1 MWAGVLFV
9 FLNEW
14 SNCPFF
20 FWSTNTFFT
29 CTSLAALKVKTVSF
43 FSLALRKLLC
53 VTVRNLANQASASK
67 TFSALFPMLIS
78 GYSRS
83 IANQCL
89 WHFRPPFIYNSWHI
103 FQLKRPNGDGLFFHS
118 HLSIF
123 PFFFLNRSWFD
134 LSEGWGH
141 SHPHSLQHSS
151 QSAELQMHWWAACGC
166 RRKKSPHKKRKE
178 KNRKRDA
185 ERKTSQRNLLPQHS
199 VSDVVWHLVHKP
211 SSIHTLQ

>member
-1 MWAGVLFV
+1 MSGPNVLSSSEAQIHFYMHQ
-9 FLNEW
+9 
-14 SNCPFF
+14 PG
-20 FWSTNTFFT
+20 
-29 CTSLAALKVKTVSF
+29 SLEGEDCF
-43 FSLALRKLLC
+43 IFSLALRKLLC

-67 TFSALFPMLIS
+67 RSQRCFQCWYEATVEASLTSVSGTSGLRSFTTADTYFSWKGRMETAF
-78 GYSRS
+78 
-83 IANQCL
+83 
-89 WHFRPPFIYNSWHI
+89 
-103 FQLKRPNGDGLFFHS
+103 FFHS

-185 ERKTSQRNLLPQHS
+185 ERKTSQCNLLPQHS